1 MATFRQNFVQ
11 TQNKQSLENQ
21 PMNQQTPNS
30 PKLLEASS
38 LASES
43 LTSNHLSLVPHLGQV
58 RALTWGH

>member
-38 LASES
+38 LA
-43 LTSNHLSLVPHLGQV
+43 TSNHLSLVPHLGQV